1 MTYDEIQIHTEE
13 NPVLYACGDYVYK
26 VIAKSHGKVFAEVTL
41 DAEKFASCYN
51 DGGICD
57 WKLHVQKPSKEH
69 FNVPAYRWVS
79 MDRDGNWYCHEKKP
93 KLYPTEWRDGGR
105 LRYINPPS
113 VKFTGDWKDS
123 LVEL

>member
-13 NPVLYACGDYVYK
+13 NPVLYACAACVYK

-41 DAEKFASCYN
+41 ENAKFASCYSN
-51 DGGICD
+51 RGIYD
-57 WKLHVQKPSKEH
+57 WKLRIQKPSKEH
-69 FNVPAYRWVS
+69 FNVPVFKWAA
-79 MDRDGNWYCHEKKP
+79 MDRDGNWYCYAKKP
-93 KLYPTEWRDGGR
+93 KIHHAEWSDGGR
-105 LRYINPPS
+105 IRFVDPPS